1 MLRLL
6 FYLVVGY
13 VVWKIVQAVAQAMS
27 APPRDRPD
35 VFSQS
40 PEQKKKETFKDIMI
54 TRIYDAPK
62 AKAKLIMNHI
72 CRIDNVFSQV
82 LCMKLFFFK
91 ISVIP

>member
-40 PEQKKKETFKDIMI
+40 PEQKKKETFKDIK
-54 TRIYDAPK
+54 DADFEELPPDEK
-62 AKAKLIMNHI
+62 K
-72 CRIDNVFSQV
+72 
-82 LCMKLFFFK
+82 
-91 ISVIP
+91 